1 MTSSKKKKIQ
11 FGKLYYNLCNAM
23 NESFCGK
30 SFYPFNVFS
39 IYFLVA
45 VAIVLPIIS
54 GQVYFQ
60 SAWHIAIEIVFF
72 LFFVGF
78 LSCTLFFYKKSIWH
92 WCIIIILLLHYVS
105 LIDIIAGNQE
115 FGLLYLGLA
124 TVFFV
129 SYASWK
135 SAKDVNRKGGLID
148 TLILAI
154 GIACCVLGVILM
166 KEQNQYGKT
175 SVIIGISLIYIY
187 AIARALF
194 WLIYTQEKIKLNL
207 IKTMIYVC
215 FYLALIIG
223 LPFFL
228 FWAGVGKDALC
239 NVIIPIYASVIG
251 GALALAGVAWTIQFT
266 KNERLEQDKKR
277 DEERKEEERKKF
289 VPYVKLCSSEKAKS
303 CVDAYFYKGIDLG
316 QDSAKLKDRTFY
328 LASIKNFTIKN
339 ISETNIIMCGAM
351 INKIYYPFDSNLILE
366 SGESCSVCTTKNV
379 CVNLAEEISEIFLVV
394 QDILQNFYCLNC
406 RIESNVNVTMP
417 YLTTRIHDEEYT
429 GFRMDYQINSI
440 ELPAL
445 LTKEPTNE

>member
-239 NVIIPIYASVIG
+239 NVIIPIYASVIS
-251 GALALAGVAWTIQFT
+251 GALALVVLHGQYNLQKMSDWSRIKKET
-266 KNERLEQDKKR
+266 KREKR
-277 DEERKEEERKKF
+277 K
-289 VPYVKLCSSEKAKS
+289 SEK
-303 CVDAYFYKGIDLG
+303 
-316 QDSAKLKDRTFY
+316 
-328 LASIKNFTIKN
+328 
-339 ISETNIIMCGAM
+339 
-351 INKIYYPFDSNLILE
+351 NL
-366 SGESCSVCTTKNV
+366 
-379 CVNLAEEISEIFLVV
+379 FH
-394 QDILQNFYCLNC
+394 
-406 RIESNVNVTMP
+406 M
-417 YLTTRIHDEEYT
+417 
-429 GFRMDYQINSI
+429 
-440 ELPAL
+440 
-445 LTKEPTNE
+445 